1 MSHLGKSYL
10 AERLV
15 ILGKYWIAIQNTSS
29 MSMFFPRGPESWK
42 IENRLGRLRFE
53 YQLENSGESAWTQ
66 RFALFFSALIWF
78 VLVAFVLCLLFVVEV
93 SVSTGFSITTL
104 FRFVFSH
111 SPQNWISSL
120 VTVFQGLE

>member
-1 MSHLGKSYL
+1 
-10 AERLV
+10 
-15 ILGKYWIAIQNTSS
+15 
-29 MSMFFPRGPESWK
+29 
-42 IENRLGRLRFE
+42 LRFE

-78 VLVAFVLCLLFVVEV
+78 VLVASVLCLLFVVEV